1 MFGAGAR
8 DNFPS
13 GFQNDPYGRAGG
25 SGSGAAAMNLGGGAD
40 NAAADLER
48 AIAAS
53 MEENVGLGGAGA
65 SYLDDD
71 AELARI
77 LEASKHE
84 R

>member
-1 MFGAGAR
+1 
-8 DNFPS
+8 
-13 GFQNDPYGRAGG
+13 
-25 SGSGAAAMNLGGGAD
+25 MNLGGGAD